1 MKNVKIFTSII
12 FLVLLLAL
20 VNISTSKSLKRL
32 PGEDSVTVNV
42 HFKSDLEAQSG
53 CPGACRIKNKK
64 YKFTGKWKK
73 LSSGSECLCIP
84 NPDYD
89 KFNKIRFIKVI
100 GAPGTDNYLA
110 ISQFTAIDTEGNN
123 VAKGKSATS
132 STVFNGAN
140 VNNPLDGVE
149 QNRDHEQIF
158 VAGKDNSL
166 ERQWWQVDLG
176 KPYNLKSISIWNRN
190 RFTERLM
197 EAKVQFLDEQK
208 KFVYEYT
215 LPKEIKNVYTLAR

>member
-1 MKNVKIFTSII
+1 MENVKFFTSII
-12 FLVLLLAL
+12 FLALLLAL
-20 VNISTSKSLKRL
+20 VNISTSKNLKK
-32 PGEDSVTVNV
+32 VTRVDWAWADVEFRNN
-42 HFKSDLEAQSG
+42 KEAEIG
-53 CPGACRIKNKK
+53 CPGACRIKNIK
-64 YKFTGKWKK
+64 YKY
-73 LSSGSECLCIP
+73 SGIWRNVAIWSACQCLP
-84 NPDYD
+84 DPDYD

-100 GAPGTDNYLA
+100 GALGTGNLA
-110 ISQFTAIDTEGNN
+110 ISQLTAIDPEGHN

-158 VAGKDNSL
+158 VAGKDNFL

-176 KPYNLKSISIWNRN
+176 KPYNLKSVSIWNRN

-197 EAKVQFLDEQK
+197 DAKVQFLNEEK
-208 KFVYEYT
+208 NVVNEFT
-215 LPKEIKNVYTLAR
+215 LPKEIKNVYTLTK